1 MTLTMIKSRFCIQHR
16 PRWVFRCACFLWT
29 GNLYESAQ
37 QEIYFRGPSA
47 YKLLRE
53 DAGYI
58 FVFITL
64 IFFNLSSQN
73 SAQRIPKPLATKK
86 RLGVVLPLNYSGQR
100 RGVVIHL
107 ALRSSSRKLGGIGWR
122 ILRLTNMLNATQS
135 PTTIF
140 SASRLQQNQESA
152 FPTGVARFKFKIFR
166 KTEEEKYCGNIV
178 AKQINELRLIPFEY
192 HQDRKWFC
200 RYCN

>member
-1 MTLTMIKSRFCIQHR
+1 MITRIYIPSRTTILFISTCYH
-16 PRWVFRCACFLWT
+16 FLQFHPF
-29 GNLYESAQ
+29 S
-37 QEIYFRGPSA
+37 
-47 YKLLRE
+47 K
-53 DAGYI
+53 
-58 FVFITL
+58 
-64 IFFNLSSQN
+64 N
-73 SAQRIPKPLATKK
+73 SAQPILEPPATKK
-86 RLGVVLPLNYSGQR
+86 KHMVAFPLQNLCRGR
-100 RGVVIHL
+100 RGGTVGHL